1 MCDIPHPDFT
11 KADAEEF
18 YEENRA
24 PLTNYALG
32 KGELVGQQLIVK
44 IIPPT
49 HVRAISCKT
58 IASLFGPES
67 RKESSKYLS
76 PVLAQYTLQDSTL
89 LQLLVHEGP
98 DLLELANKSPA
109 VLANNSRTILQSLA
123 NILSFLNKKK
133 LLHRDI
139 KPENIVWT
147 GKEAKL
153 IDLADIVPGES
164 YTEVGF
170 GTNTY
175 LPPDFK
181 GEFSPEV
188 NAYAMKRTEE
198 VLGLTVDAH

>member
-1 MCDIPHPDFT
+1 MDLAKKTP
-11 KADAEEF
+11 
-18 YEENRA
+18 
-24 PLTNYALG
+24 
-32 KGELVGQQLIVK
+32 
-44 IIPPT
+44 
-49 HVRAISCKT
+49 AIL
-58 IASLFGPES
+58 AS
-67 RKESSKYLS
+67 
-76 PVLAQYTLQDSTL
+76 
-89 LQLLVHEGP
+89 
-98 DLLELANKSPA
+98 
-109 VLANNSRTILQSLA
+109 NSRTIVQSLA

-153 IDLADIVPGES
+153 IDLADIVPGER

-181 GEFSPEV
+181 GDFSPEV

-198 VLGLTVDAH
+198 LLGLTVNAH